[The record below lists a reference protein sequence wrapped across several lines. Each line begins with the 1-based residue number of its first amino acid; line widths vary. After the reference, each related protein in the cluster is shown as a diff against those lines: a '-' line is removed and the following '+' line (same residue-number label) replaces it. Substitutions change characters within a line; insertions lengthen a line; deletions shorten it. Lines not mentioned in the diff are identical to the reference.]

1 MNYLI
6 GETDAQ
12 VWARAFVRTV
22 HDHPTI
28 PFDEGTM
35 TSWFANA
42 IMAGYD
48 DGAKHERQRDWMDK
62 LREVIYQAAGAATL
76 PFMQDHP
83 DDVMPTERVIEGV
96 EAVCRDFGIPPRE
109 REPV

>member
-12 VWARAFVRTV
+12 VWARAWVRQMTGLS
-22 HDHPTI
+22 PAQRSAFCT
-28 PFDEGTM
+28 DEGTM
-35 TSWFANA
+35 ISWFANA

-83 DDVMPTERVIEGV
+83 EDVMPTERVIEGV
-96 EAVCRDFGIPPRE
+96 EAV
-109 REPV
+109 